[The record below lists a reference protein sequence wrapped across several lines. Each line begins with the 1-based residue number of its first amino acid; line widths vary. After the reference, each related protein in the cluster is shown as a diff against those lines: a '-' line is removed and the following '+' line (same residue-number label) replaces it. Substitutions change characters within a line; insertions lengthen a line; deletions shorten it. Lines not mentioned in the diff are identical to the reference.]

1 MGFSVNL
8 PVLAFALVV
17 ALVLAGVRAARYFT
31 GRRKRQDDLAMRW
44 AARQW
49 GRRKR
54 GIGL

>member
-8 PVLAFALVV
+8 PVLAFAVLA
-17 ALVLAGVRAARYFT
+17 ALVLAVVRVVRYFT

-54 GIGL
+54 GIGV